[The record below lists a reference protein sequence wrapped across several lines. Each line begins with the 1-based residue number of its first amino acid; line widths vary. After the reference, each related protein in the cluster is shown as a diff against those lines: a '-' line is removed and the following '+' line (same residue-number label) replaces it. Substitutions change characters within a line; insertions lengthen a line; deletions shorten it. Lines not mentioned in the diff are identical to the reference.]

1 MLPHSATDRWLTRAT
16 PANSRVFRPGR
27 QPAPCEKPTRRW
39 KLLEVGAF
47 VFVTLCRSPGGRRR
61 ASTPRGRALSRRA
74 LRSVFE
80 FFSGVGGMRLSFK
93 DAVPAREPFPT
104 WRAFEVD
111 EACCQAYCELYGSK
125 YVTGV
130 RRGELWKNKNQ
141 RGADEL
147 WRCSIDRLPDGAFD
161 GGDLWLMSPPCQPFT
176 RTGKQKDLEDPR
188 CKALLRLLEALPALA
203 HPPQALLLENI
214 PEFRGSRAH
223 QHVVSTLSEAGYATE
238 EHLLSPITFGFP
250 NTRERFYLIA
260 VLAGQDDAAA
270 TAAADLLPDLPTL
283 PGTATARI
291 PVRPVEAFLEEAA
304 PSEMLRVPEKLLE
317 QAYRENR
324 TLDLAGK
331 GTTLTKT
338 FTSSYGKAEYGGAGL
353 SKTGPLVME
362 APDFPED
369 GRVQRFQTLEP
380 ARWKFVRYFSPRE
393 VASLMGFPE
402 AWELPDALSLRTQ

>member
-1 MLPHSATDRWLTRAT
+1 MMLPHSVTVPDGLLSRAPST
-16 PANSRVFRPGR
+16 NAPVFRPGP
-27 QPAPCEKPTRRW
+27 QPSAWPKPTRRS

-47 VFVTLCRSPGGRRR
+47 VFVALRRFSGGRR
-61 ASTPRGRALSRRA
+61 ASTPRGRTLSRRA
-74 LRSVFE
+74 FRSVFE

-130 RRGELWKNKNQ
+130 RRGELWKKKQ
-141 RGADEL
+141 RGSDEL

-176 RTGKQKDLEDPR
+176 RTGKQKDIEDPR

-203 HPPQALLLENI
+203 HPPQALLLENV

-223 QHVVSTLSEAGYATE
+223 QRVVSTLSEAGYATE

-260 VLAGQDDAAA
+260 VLAGQDGAAA
-270 TAAADLLPDLPTL
+270 TAVADLLPNLPAL

-291 PVRPVEAFLEEAA
+291 PIRPVEAFLEEAA
-304 PSEMLRVPEKLLE
+304 PSETLRVPEKLLE
-317 QAYRENR
+317 QAYRENF

-362 APDFPED
+362 APDFPEA
-369 GRVQRFQTLEP
+369 G
-380 ARWKFVRYFSPRE
+380 
-393 VASLMGFPE
+393 
-402 AWELPDALSLRTQ
+402 